1 MVPSGR
7 QLVGRFLKDVAL
19 VMDLHV
25 FAPVGG
31 RLANWRDWRRCER
44 FTEVGENRPDRPRLG
59 DERDEPD
66 VAAASRGLP
75 TFPMAIAVS
84 RRRA

>member
-66 VAAASRGLP
+66 TSCREWVEAR
-75 TFPMAIAVS
+75 TQFH
-84 RRRA
+84 R